1 MLFGQHIHVSGR
13 KKKRVI
19 DYSNIHISTAPLFFT
34 SALQVPQPLS
44 VTRPRSAVADK
55 RLSISVNNRLVDVRQ
70 YIPNVR
76 HYNEPISDSF
86 QLQPRDVINRPAI
99 VAT

>member
-34 SALQVPQPLS
+34 SALQAPQPLS

-55 RLSISVNNRLVDVRQ
+55 TFNICKQQACWR
-70 YIPNVR
+70 
-76 HYNEPISDSF
+76 
-86 QLQPRDVINRPAI
+86 
-99 VAT
+99 ATVHSKCSTL